1 MLGDGAV
8 ALGPDS
14 ALRLREV
21 RSLAP
26 KIRVAC
32 SLLDGVSKYQE
43 GETMTGIGPR
53 AVGIVDLEP
62 TTQRVISDLAHDAAA
77 RPDVLHHELYNVAD
91 SGPGIPE
98 TDLPRL
104 FERFY
109 RVDKARSRSTRD
121 PGGTGLGLAIVK
133 HLIGLHGGTVA
144 VANRPE
150 GGAVF
155 TIELPA

>member
-1 MLGDGAV
+1 MWIAHTTQSTPVRYLMLGDGAV

-21 RSLAP
+21 RSCAP

-91 SGPGIPE
+91 R
-98 TDLPRL
+98 TRL
-104 FERFY
+104 ITASFEY
-109 RVDKARSRSTRD
+109 HA
-121 PGGTGLGLAIVK
+121 LGA
-133 HLIGLHGGTVA
+133 
-144 VANRPE
+144 P
-150 GGAVF
+150 
-155 TIELPA
+155 PD